1 MRVEAI
7 KVQITGHR
15 LISAQFDAVKN
26 CVKDNLF
33 M

>member
-7 KVQITGHR
+7 EVQITGHR
-15 LISAQFDAVKN
+15 LISSQFDAVKN
-26 CVKDNLF
+26 CAKDNLL